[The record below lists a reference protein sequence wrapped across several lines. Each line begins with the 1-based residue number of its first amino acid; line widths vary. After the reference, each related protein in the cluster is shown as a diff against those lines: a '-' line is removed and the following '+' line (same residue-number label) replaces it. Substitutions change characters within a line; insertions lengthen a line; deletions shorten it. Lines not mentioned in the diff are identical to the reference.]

1 MHGRFKLA
9 TGNDSQKEYI
19 CTPHTITPLKS
30 RIQAIINHSERI
42 ASKPLMARK
51 TTHTATPDWVIR
63 SAHPGNVERIEAWF
77 GSHGYDPHRHD
88 TYSIGRTLAGV
99 QSFHYKGAL
108 CHGVPGNTLVLHP
121 DEVHDGMAGTD
132 AGFRYRMAYI
142 DPALIQNVLGG
153 EPLPF
158 IAGGLSSDPR
168 LYRASEA
175 FVQALD
181 HPLETLE
188 EQDAVYDLAIALRA
202 VGGKPRGRKLLDYR
216 AAERARAF
224 IMEHIH
230 LGITLE
236 MLEQASGREQWSLSR
251 DFRALYGTSPYRFVT
266 LRRLDAVRRLM
277 LDGFTLVDAALAA
290 GFHDQ
295 SHMTRHFTRSYGVS
309 PLRWL
314 ERLRPAR

>member
-1 MHGRFKLA
+1 MVRKASPAA
-9 TGNDSQKEYI
+9 TS
-19 CTPHTITPLKS
+19 
-30 RIQAIINHSERI
+30 
-42 ASKPLMARK
+42 
-51 TTHTATPDWVIR
+51 DWVIR
-63 SAHPGNVERIEAWF
+63 SAHPGSVERIEAWF

-142 DPALIQNVLGG
+142 DPALIQNVLSG

-158 IAGGLSSDPR
+158 IAGGLTRDPR

-188 EQDAVYDLAIALRA
+188 EQDAVYDLAMALRA
-202 VGGKPRGRKLLDYR
+202 VGGKPRGRKRQDSR
-216 AAERARAF
+216 SAERSSWNTFNRA
-224 IMEHIH
+224 
-230 LGITLE
+230 
-236 MLEQASGREQWSLSR
+236 
-251 DFRALYGTSPYRFVT
+251 SPWRC
-266 LRRLDAVRRLM
+266 
-277 LDGFTLVDAALAA
+277 
-290 GFHDQ
+290 
-295 SHMTRHFTRSYGVS
+295 SN
-309 PLRWL
+309 
-314 ERLRPAR
+314 RPAAASNGACHATSAPFMAPAPTALSHCGA

>member
-1 MHGRFKLA
+1 MKGTAGRPA
-9 TGNDSQKEYI
+9 TS
-19 CTPHTITPLKS
+19 
-30 RIQAIINHSERI
+30 
-42 ASKPLMARK
+42 
-51 TTHTATPDWVIR
+51 DWVMR
-63 SAHPGNVERIEAWF
+63 SAQPGSVERIEAWF

-121 DEVHDGMAGTD
+121 DEIHDGMAGTD

-142 DPALIQNVLGG
+142 DPALIQNILGG

-158 IAGGLSSDPR
+158 IAGGLSSDLR

-181 HPLETLE
+181 HPLESLE
-188 EQDAVYDLAIALRA
+188 EQDALYDLAMALRA
-202 VGGKPRGRKLLDYR
+202 VGGKPCGRKRLDYR
-216 AAERARAF
+216 SAERARAF
-224 IMEHIH
+224 IMEHLH
-230 LGITLE
+230 QGITLE
-236 MLEQASGREQWSLSR
+236 MLEKASGREQWSLSR

-266 LRRLDAVRRLM
+266 LRRLDSFRRLI

-314 ERLRPAR
+314 ERLRSTR

>member
-1 MHGRFKLA
+1 M
-9 TGNDSQKEYI
+9 
-19 CTPHTITPLKS
+19 
-30 RIQAIINHSERI
+30 ERK
-42 ASKPLMARK
+42 ASHA
-51 TTHTATPDWVIR
+51 ATPDWVIR
-63 SAHPGNVERIEAWF
+63 IARPGSVERIEAWF

-108 CHGVPGNTLVLHP
+108 CHGLPGNTLVLHP
-121 DEVHDGMAGTD
+121 DEVHDGMAGTE

-181 HPLETLE
+181 HPLDTLE
-188 EQDAVYDLAIALRA
+188 EQDAVYDLAMALRA
-202 VGGKPRGRKLLDYR
+202 VGGKPRGRKRLDYR

-224 IMEHIH
+224 IMEHLH
-230 LGITLE
+230 LGITLQ

-266 LRRLDAVRRLM
+266 LRRLDTVRRLM

-295 SHMTRHFTRSYGVS
+295 SHMTRHFTRSYGVP

>member
-1 MHGRFKLA
+1 MVRKASPAA
-9 TGNDSQKEYI
+9 TS
-19 CTPHTITPLKS
+19 
-30 RIQAIINHSERI
+30 
-42 ASKPLMARK
+42 
-51 TTHTATPDWVIR
+51 DWVIR
-63 SAHPGNVERIEAWF
+63 SAQTGSVERIEAWF

-142 DPALIQNVLGG
+142 DPALIQNVLSG

-158 IAGGLSSDPR
+158 IAGGLTSDPR

-188 EQDAVYDLAIALRA
+188 EQDAVYDLAMALRA
-202 VGGKPRGRKLLDYR
+202 VGGKPRGRKRLDYR
-216 AAERARAF
+216 SAERARAF
-224 IMEHIH
+224 IMEH
-230 LGITLE
+230 LQQGITLE

-266 LRRLDAVRRLM
+266 LRRLDTARRLM

>member
-1 MHGRFKLA
+1 M
-9 TGNDSQKEYI
+9 
-19 CTPHTITPLKS
+19 
-30 RIQAIINHSERI
+30 
-42 ASKPLMARK
+42 KPKANR
-51 TTHTATPDWVIR
+51 TAPSDWVIR
-63 SAHPGNVERIEAWF
+63 SAQPGSVERIEAWF

-88 TYSIGRTLAGV
+88 TYSIGRTLAGI
-99 QSFHYKGAL
+99 QSFHYRGAL

-142 DPALIQNVLGG
+142 DPRLIQNVLGG

-168 LYRASEA
+168 LYSASEA

-188 EQDAVYDLAIALRA
+188 EQDAIYDLASALRA
-202 VGGKPRGRKLLDYR
+202 VGGKPRGRKRLDYR
-216 AAERARAF
+216 SAERARAF
-224 IMEHIH
+224 IMEHLH
-230 LGITLE
+230 QSLTLE

-266 LRRLDAVRRLM
+266 LRRLDSVRRLL

-314 ERLRPAR
+314 ERLRSAR